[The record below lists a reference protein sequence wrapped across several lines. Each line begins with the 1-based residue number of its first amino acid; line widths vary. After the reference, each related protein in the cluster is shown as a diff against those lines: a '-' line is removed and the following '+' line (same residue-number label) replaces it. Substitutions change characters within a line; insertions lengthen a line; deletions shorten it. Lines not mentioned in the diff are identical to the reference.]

1 MSASTSNAQFPEN
14 LPPVWREKLS
24 PIKTA
29 TFFKDLTQF
38 LKNEYSAGK
47 IIYPARQHVLRA
59 LQELDLPA
67 VKVVILGQDPYH
79 GPDQAIG
86 FSFAVP
92 NELRKKPPSLQNIF
106 KELKSDLGIT
116 PEPGLSDLTGWVK
129 QGVLLLNTVLTVE
142 AAQPL
147 SHRDRGW
154 EQFTDQI
161 ITELNAREKPLVFI
175 LWGSHAQKFKAKIDL
190 KKHIVLESAHP
201 SPLSAHRGFMGSKI
215 FSKTNAALEKLGIK
229 PIDWSKVSVKPEL
242 S

>member
-1 MSASTSNAQFPEN
+1 MFPEN
-14 LPPVWREKLS
+14 LPPVWRDKLS
-24 PIKTA
+24 PLKNEK
-29 TFFKDLTQF
+29 FFKDLSAF
-38 LKNEYSAGK
+38 LRAEYSAHK
-47 IIYPARQHVLRA
+47 VIYPARKNVLRA
-59 LQELDLPA
+59 LQEIDLPD

-106 KELKSDLGIT
+106 KELKSDLGVT
-116 PEPGLSDLTGWVK
+116 PRLGESDLSGWVE

-154 EQFTDQI
+154 EQFTDCVI
-161 ITELNAREKPLVFI
+161 AELNARKKPVVFV

-190 KKHIVLESAHP
+190 TKHVVLESAHP
-201 SPLSAHRGFMGSKI
+201 SPLSAHRGFLGSKI
-215 FSKTNAALEKLGIK
+215 FSKINARLVKLKQK
-229 PIDWSKVSVKPEL
+229 PIDWAMVS
-242 S
+242 SSDI